1 MNMAEEKEYMATTTI
16 AGKAHYQ
23 YDKTSPKRAYQKL
36 LENLKQKGVRV
47 SCRTFFIIRQIDY
60 DPSHKTISYSLFSG
74 YYGING
80 KKQEIEAMLS
90 CAA

>member
-36 LENLKQKGVRV
+36 LEDLKQKGVRV

-60 DPSHKTISYSLFSG
+60 DPSHKTIAYSLFGG
-74 YYGING
+74 YYGISG
-80 KKQEIEAMLS
+80 KKQEIETMLS
-90 CAA
+90 DVA